1 MHPARARAGR
11 PPTTALHRFDAR
23 PSRIAR
29 QAVDVPA
36 TPQLT
41 SRDRRALRTHVL
53 AELDRLDAELAALD
67 DDASDGAVAALR
79 AERDG
84 VRHSLDLIDELG
96 YGVCAV
102 CRGFIGIE
110 RLMALPSTTSCFAC
124 AR

>member
-1 MHPARARAGR
+1 MRPARARAGR
-11 PPTTALHRFDAR
+11 PPTPEEPR

-53 AELDRLDAELAALD
+53 AELDRLDAALAALD

-84 VRHSLDLIDELG
+84 VRHSLDLIDDLG
-96 YGVCAV
+96 YGVCEV